1 MAVIVLLT
9 LTHFPFLLMK
19 TDDTPANY
27 LDSLILLRGLAAV
40 MVCFCHFGAALM
52 HGNPLSP
59 LFADF
64 NEYGKYGV
72 EIFFVISGFVIP
84 LSLLRG
90 KYTLANYG
98 RFLYKRLLRL
108 QPPYLGALALTLFV
122 VYLSSHIK
130 HVAFP
135 ESATSILASI
145 FYLHK
150 PTENPVFWSL
160 AVEAEYYLFIGLAY
174 LVMVYYPRLFLG
186 LVVPMLLAV
195 SYLWSGWLPQLPVQS
210 LPAYIG
216 YFLVGMVGFLLY
228 ADLGNHKANYGVLGV
243 LLLFLAFVNALPAFL
258 AALFAISTILFYRGR
273 VSDFWQF
280 PGKISYSLYLI
291 HYPIGVKLINLLYP
305 RINPAY
311 GWVLF
316 VVAFIVVF
324 VIAWLFYRLVEEFSE
339 RLSRSVKYT
348 RASTDRS
355 VKVPR
360 LA

>member
-1 MAVIVLLT
+1 
-9 LTHFPFLLMK
+9 MK

-40 MVCFCHFGAALM
+40 MVCFCHFGGALAQ
-52 HGNPLSP
+52 GNPLSS

-64 NEYGKYGV
+64 KEYGKYGV

-98 RFLYKRLLRL
+98 QFLYKRLLRL
-108 QPPYLGALALTLFV
+108 QPPYLGALAITLLV
-122 VYLSSHIK
+122 VYASSHVK

-150 PTENPVFWSL
+150 PAENPVFWSL
-160 AVEAEYYLFIGLAY
+160 AVEAEYYFFIGLVY
-174 LVMVYYPRLFLG
+174 LVMVYYPRLFLYL
-186 LVVPMLLAV
+186 LVPALLVA
-195 SYLWSGWLPQLPVQS
+195 SYLWNGRLNQLPAQS
-210 LPAYIG
+210 LPEYIG
-216 YFLVGMVGFLLY
+216 YFLVGMVGFLVY
-228 ADLGNHKANYGVLGV
+228 ADLGNRKATYGMLGA
-243 LLLFLAFVNALPAFL
+243 LLAFLAFTSTLAAFL
-258 AALFAISTILFYRGR
+258 AGLFAISTILFYRRR

-280 PGKISYSLYLI
+280 PGKISYSLYLL
-291 HYPIGVKLINLLYP
+291 HYPIGVKLINFLYP

-316 VVAFIVVF
+316 VVALIVSF
-324 VIAWLFYRLVEEFSE
+324 VVAWLFYRLVEEFSE
-339 RLSRSVKYT
+339 RLSRSIKYK
-348 RASTDRS
+348 RVSTD
-355 VKVPR
+355 KLAEVPK